1 MKNNRKAV
9 EERQNQILNLVL
21 ERGGI
26 TVEEAANRFGIS
38 LMTVRR
44 DLQTLE
50 DQRKL
55 KRTHGGAVPPGKDMA
70 VSADAGD
77 IDFCR
82 AKISEYASRFIADG
96 DVIFI
101 NGSRTALDM
110 LHYVREKR
118 VTVYTNNGWALG
130 SNFPESVTIHIT
142 GGEVRNNIM
151 IGEYVVR
158 NLLSISA
165 DKVFLGCA
173 AVYEDGEFRYDIP
186 TEIGI
191 NEAMIGRATGDL
203 YILADHSKVSRRN
216 EFESTY
222 GSCIYERPVILITDE
237 KANAAVVEKLRKSGM
252 KVIQVPLQ

>member
-9 EERQNQILNLVL
+9 EERQSQILNLVR

-26 TVEEAANRFGIS
+26 SVEEIAHGFGIS

-55 KRTHGGAVPPGKDMA
+55 KRTHGGAVPFGKN
-70 VSADAGD
+70 AGTD
-77 IDFCR
+77 PDFGDVAFCR
-82 AKISEYASRFIADG
+82 AKLSEYAARFVEDG

-110 LHYVREKR
+110 LEYVDGKH

-130 SNFPESVTIHIT
+130 RTFPENVTIHIT

-158 NLLSISA
+158 NLLNITVNRYS
-165 DKVFLGCA
+165 
-173 AVYEDGEFRYDIP
+173 DGDRHQRGGDRESFRRSLYP
-186 TEIGI
+186 CGSYQTEPE
-191 NEAMIGRATGDL
+191 N
-203 YILADHSKVSRRN
+203 
-216 EFESTY
+216 
-222 GSCIYERPVILITDE
+222 
-237 KANAAVVEKLRKSGM
+237 
-252 KVIQVPLQ
+252 

>member
-9 EERQNQILNLVL
+9 EERQSQILNLVR

-26 TVEEAANRFGIS
+26 SVEEIAHGFGIS

-55 KRTHGGAVPPGKDMA
+55 KRTHGGAVPFGKN
-70 VSADAGD
+70 AGTD
-77 IDFCR
+77 PDFGDVAFCR
-82 AKISEYASRFIADG
+82 AKLSEYAARFVEDG

-101 NGSRTALDM
+101 SGSRTALDM
-110 LHYVREKR
+110 LEYVGGKH

-130 SNFPESVTIHIT
+130 RTFPENVTIHIT

-158 NLLSISA
+158 NLLNITVN
-165 DKVFLGCA
+165 KVFLGCA

-191 NEAMIGRATGDL
+191 NEAAIGRASGDL
-203 YILADHSKVSRRN
+203 YILADHTKLSRRT
-216 EFESTY
+216 EFET
-222 GSCIYERPVILITDE
+222 T
-237 KANAAVVEKLRKSGM
+237 AAASMSARSSLSRTRRRM
-252 KVIQVPLQ
+252 PR

>member
-9 EERQNQILNLVL
+9 EERQSQIRNLVRK
-21 ERGGI
+21 RGGI
-26 TVEEAANRFGIS
+26 SVEEIAHGFGIS

-55 KRTHGGAVPPGKDMA
+55 KRTHGGAVPFGKN
-70 VSADAGD
+70 AGTD
-77 IDFCR
+77 PDFGDVAFCR
-82 AKISEYASRFIADG
+82 AKLSEYAARFVEDG

-110 LHYVREKR
+110 LEYVDGKH

-130 SNFPESVTIHIT
+130 RTFPENVTIHIT

-158 NLLSISA
+158 NLLNITVN
-165 DKVFLGCA
+165 KVFLGCA

-191 NEAMIGRATGDL
+191 NEAAIGRASGDL
-203 YILADHSKVSRRN
+203 YILADHTKLSRRT

-222 GSCIYERPVILITDE
+222 GSCIYERPVIFITDE
-237 KANAAVVEKLRKSGM
+237 KANAAMIEKLKKSGM
-252 KVIQVPLQ
+252 KVILVPLR

>member
-9 EERQNQILNLVL
+9 EERQSQIQNLVR

-26 TVEEAANRFGIS
+26 SVEEIAHGFGIS

-55 KRTHGGAVPPGKDMA
+55 KRTHGGAVPFGKN
-70 VSADAGD
+70 AGTD
-77 IDFCR
+77 PDFGDVAFCR
-82 AKISEYASRFIADG
+82 AKLSEYAARFVEDG
-96 DVIFI
+96 YVIFI
-101 NGSRTALDM
+101 NEIRTALDM
-110 LHYVREKR
+110 LEYVDGKH

-130 SNFPESVTIHIT
+130 RTFPENVTIHIT

-158 NLLSISA
+158 NLLNITVN
-165 DKVFLGCA
+165 KVFLGCA

-191 NEAMIGRATGDL
+191 NEAAIGRASGDL
-203 YILADHSKVSRRN
+203 YILADHTKLSRRT

-222 GSCIYERPVILITDE
+222 GSCIYERPVIFITDE
-237 KANAAVVEKLRKSGM
+237 KANAAMIEKLKKSGM
-252 KVIQVPLQ
+252 KVILVPLR

>member
-9 EERQNQILNLVL
+9 EERQNQILSLVL

-26 TVEEAANRFGIS
+26 SVEEAANRFGIS

-44 DLQTLE
+44 DLQVLE
-50 DQRKL
+50 NQKKL
-55 KRTHGGAVPPGKDMA
+55 ERVHGGAVPLGKNA
-70 VSADAGD
+70 AARPNAADIA
-77 IDFCR
+77 FCR
-82 AKISEYASRFIADG
+82 TKISEYAARFIEDG
-96 DVIFI
+96 DVIFM
-101 NGSRTALDM
+101 NGSRTALEM
-110 LHYVREKR
+110 LNYVGGKQ
-118 VTVYTNNGWALG
+118 VTVYTNNGWAL
-130 SNFPESVTIHIT
+130 NRDFPETVTLHIT

-191 NEAMIGRATGDL
+191 NEAMIGRASGDL

-237 KANAAVVEKLRKSGM
+237 KANAAVVDKLRKSGM
-252 KVIQVPLQ
+252 KVILVPLQ

>member
-9 EERQNQILNLVL
+9 EERQRQILNLVR

-26 TVEEAANRFGIS
+26 SVEEIAHGFGIS

-55 KRTHGGAVPPGKDMA
+55 KRTHGGAVPFGKN
-70 VSADAGD
+70 AGTD
-77 IDFCR
+77 PDFGDVAFCR
-82 AKISEYASRFIADG
+82 AKLSEYAARFVEDG

-110 LHYVREKR
+110 LEYVGEKH
-118 VTVYTNNGWALG
+118 VN
-130 SNFPESVTIHIT
+130 VTIHIT

-158 NLLSISA
+158 NLLNITVN
-165 DKVFLGCA
+165 KVFLGCA

-191 NEAMIGRATGDL
+191 NEAAIGRASGDL
-203 YILADHSKVSRRN
+203 YILADHTKLSRRT

-222 GSCIYERPVILITDE
+222 GSCIYERPVIFITDE
-237 KANAAVVEKLRKSGM
+237 KANAAMIEKLKKSGM
-252 KVIQVPLQ
+252 KVILVPLR